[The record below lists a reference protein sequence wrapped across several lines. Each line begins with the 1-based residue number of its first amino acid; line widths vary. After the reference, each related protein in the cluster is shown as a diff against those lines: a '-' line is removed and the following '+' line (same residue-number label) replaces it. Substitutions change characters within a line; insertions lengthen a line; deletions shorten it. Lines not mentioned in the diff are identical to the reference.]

1 MNSSRKLNGLE
12 DSHGVKLCHIPY
24 GIALLALFLGGEFL
38 KKKKLFLSKSYN
50 FANILPAILIDRFS
64 LLWIPVWP
72 RLLARVDWVV
82 PKAPDFLP
90 GVTSPLLHLKIIASS
105 RGGRDETFIDIRP
118 QMLLV
123 THAIVAL
130 NGGYIYQ
137 NTRFQRHKRLQTK
150 KYLTLDTI
158 IWFSFEMPF
167 LTWCR
172 LVLECMI
179 MKLLRDI
186 LLSMT

>member
-1 MNSSRKLNGLE
+1 MSYSVW
-12 DSHGVKLCHIPY
+12 DSPLSLI
-24 GIALLALFLGGEFL
+24 LGRRVFE
-38 KKKKLFLSKSYN
+38 KKKLCLSKSYN

-123 THAIVAL
+123 THAIVTL
-130 NGGYIYQ
+130 NGGNIYQ
-137 NTRFQRHKRLQTK
+137 NPRFQRHKRLQTK
-150 KYLTLDTI
+150 KYLTYDTI